1 MPANDPAPA
10 GEAAPRYA
18 ITVPRTGERFDC
30 AAGEPILRAMA
41 RLGRKGIPAGCLNG
55 GCGVCKVR
63 IVAGRCHATGPVSRE
78 HVSAAEAELGCT
90 LACRAAPDSDIE
102 LEVLGRMQKGFFRT

>member
-1 MPANDPAPA
+1 MHGNGTAS
-10 GEAAPRYA
+10 RYA
-18 ITVPRTGERFDC
+18 ITVARTGERFECGPD
-30 AAGEPILRAMA
+30 EPILKAMA

-63 IVAGRCHATGPVSRE
+63 IVAGRCRATGPVSRE
-78 HVSAAEAELGCT
+78 HVSHAEAERGCT

-102 LEVLGRMQKGFFRT
+102 LEVLGRMQKGFFGT